1 MFGKKKVSPAAASLQ
16 LFTRQLD
23 SENIKY
29 SVDSEKDIVRVRYNG
44 DHFKSVTFTFIFDDD
59 GESFAL
65 RVFSI
70 AQFTNNQLSDAYEF
84 CNRMNDN
91 YRWLRIYVDDDK
103 ELTAALDAVIT
114 PATTGAVGSE
124 LLHRAVNIVDSVCKE
139 LNS

>member
-1 MFGKKKVSPAAASLQ
+1 MFGKKKASPAAAALQ

-70 AQFTNNQLSDAYEF
+70 SQFTNNQLNDAYEF
-84 CNRMNDN
+84 CNRMNYK
-91 YRWLRIYVDDDK
+91 YRWLRFYIDSDD
-103 ELTAALDAVIT
+103 ELTAAIDAVIT
-114 PATTGAVGSE
+114 PSTAGAECFE
-124 LLHRAVNIVDSVCKE
+124 LLARTVNIVDDVLGE
-139 LNS
+139 A